1 MALKTFFNRVR
12 VCVPSESGFV
22 QIYTSPDN
30 AQSLEK
36 RLLEQSVA
44 DGRRRLTKRK
54 SPSSKKPVAS
64 SVSLFRKDGSP
75 HYIGFVVKS
84 NGSQVVTLKLNQ
96 TAAKPIR
103 HSFSIPLYG
112 AEHAYRMAVGILAKN
127 LKLNDRQQDELMLAW
142 GAFQKRFSTHE
153 GWPPRA

>member
-1 MALKTFFNRVR
+1 MALKTFHKRVR

-36 RLLEQSVA
+36 RLLEQSVE
-44 DGRRRLTKRK
+44 DGRRRLTTRK

-84 NGSQVVTLKLNQ
+84 NGSQVVTLRLNQ

-112 AEHAYRMAVGILAKN
+112 AEHAYRLAVDRLARK
-127 LKLNDRQQDELMLAW
+127 LKLNNQQKTALLLAW
-142 GAFQKRFSTHE
+142 GAFQKRFSIHE